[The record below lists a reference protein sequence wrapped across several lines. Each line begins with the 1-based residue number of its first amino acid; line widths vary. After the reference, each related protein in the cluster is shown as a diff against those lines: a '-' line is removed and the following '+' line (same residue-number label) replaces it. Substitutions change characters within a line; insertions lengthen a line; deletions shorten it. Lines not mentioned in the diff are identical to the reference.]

1 MTKEYPM
8 TYDEYEKRIIELY
21 LDGISEDHKEKI
33 KQRIDNL
40 LKNDPTFLSGQSC
53 FYYDNPEKYG
63 DVAKKEFEDEN
74 LKGTPVRTL
83 DMFVGGDWI
92 KYYGRKEKNIQ
103 WLMIRLNKEYLKKI
117 EKY

>member
-1 MTKEYPM
+1 MIDESKYPM
-8 TYDEYEKRIIELY
+8 TYEEYEKRVIELY

-40 LKNDPTFLSGQSC
+40 LKNDPTFLSGLYGQSC

-63 DVAKKEFEDEN
+63 NVAKKEFEDEN

-83 DMFVGGDWI
+83 DMFVGGELD
-92 KYYGRKEKNIQ
+92 
-103 WLMIRLNKEYLKKI
+103 
-117 EKY
+117 